1 MKLLFTDLDGTLLNN
16 NSLVSPGTRA
26 FLDEFLAA
34 GNRLILSSGRPT
46 DSVLEVKD
54 NAGLT
59 WPGILLSCYNGA
71 QVYDCDSRRAIME
84 KRMPL
89 SYVSCLQEQAARH
102 HLHIQTYQEHAVV
115 SPADD
120 EEIRFYRTRIHV
132 PLVVSP
138 VLTDV
143 LTYGPYKMLAADLHD
158 HNKLETFRLAVS
170 DWAEGRI
177 QTIYSN
183 DKYLELFRLDAGKG
197 NALRFVCEYLGV
209 PLSDAYAAGDAEND
223 ISMLQAAGCGIA
235 MRNAPDPVKEA
246 ADMVTRSD
254 NDQDGLAETM
264 RRLL

>member
-1 MKLLFTDLDGTLLNN
+1 M
-16 NSLVSPGTRA
+16 
-26 FLDEFLAA
+26 
-34 GNRLILSSGRPT
+34 
-46 DSVLEVKD
+46 
-54 NAGLT
+54 
-59 WPGILLSCYNGA
+59 
-71 QVYDCDSRRAIME
+71 
-84 KRMPL
+84 
-89 SYVSCLQEQAARH
+89 
-102 HLHIQTYQEHAVV
+102 
-115 SPADD
+115 
-120 EEIRFYRTRIHV
+120 
-132 PLVVSP
+132 
-138 VLTDV
+138 LTDV
-143 LTYGPYKMLAADLHD
+143 LTDGPYKMLAADLHD
-158 HNKLETFRLAVS
+158 HNKLEAFRLAIS

>member
-1 MKLLFTDLDGTLLNN
+1 
-16 NSLVSPGTRA
+16 
-26 FLDEFLAA
+26 
-34 GNRLILSSGRPT
+34 
-46 DSVLEVKD
+46 
-54 NAGLT
+54 
-59 WPGILLSCYNGA
+59 
-71 QVYDCDSRRAIME
+71 
-84 KRMPL
+84 
-89 SYVSCLQEQAARH
+89 
-102 HLHIQTYQEHAVV
+102 
-115 SPADD
+115 
-120 EEIRFYRTRIHV
+120 
-132 PLVVSP
+132 
-138 VLTDV
+138 
-143 LTYGPYKMLAADLHD
+143 MLAADLHD
-158 HNKLETFRLAVS
+158 HNKLEAFRLAIS